1 MVQHHRI
8 YPSFI
13 FLSFHKMN
21 FLSFEKISFIAG
33 LTFADKGES
42 LMHERERE
50 REREKGL

>member
-1 MVQHHRI
+1 MAKHHRM

-21 FLSFEKISFIAG
+21 FLSFEKISFITG
-33 LTFADKGES
+33 LTSADKGES

-50 REREKGL
+50 KDL